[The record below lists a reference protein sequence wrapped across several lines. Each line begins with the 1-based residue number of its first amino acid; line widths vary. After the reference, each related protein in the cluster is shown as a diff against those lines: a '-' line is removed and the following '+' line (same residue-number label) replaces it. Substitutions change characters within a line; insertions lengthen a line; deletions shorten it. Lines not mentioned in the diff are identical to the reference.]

1 MVKIVKRRRRIRWDN
16 MIITFFLL
24 SFVLYLTSMT
34 VVKAQNV
41 VLAKQE
47 NLIVRKNET
56 LTNDVKN
63 LELEVKQLDNRERV
77 LAIVQEEGLS
87 VNQENIVSVADSS
100 D

>member
-1 MVKIVKRRRRIRWDN
+1 MVKIIKRKRRVRWDN
-16 MIITFFLL
+16 VIICFFATSFLL
-24 SFVLYLTSMT
+24 YIFSLTVL
-34 VVKAQNV
+34 KAQNV

-47 NLIVRKNET
+47 NQIVRKNDI

-77 LAIVQEEGLS
+77 LAIVQQEGLS

>member
-1 MVKIVKRRRRIRWDN
+1 MDLEKH
-16 MIITFFLL
+16 
-24 SFVLYLTSMT
+24 SHLYQ
-34 VVKAQNV
+34 KHIQ
-41 VLAKQE
+41 QE

>member
-1 MVKIVKRRRRIRWDN
+1 MVKIIKRKRRVRWDN
-16 MIITFFLL
+16 VIICFFATSFLL
-24 SFVLYLTSMT
+24 YIFSMT
-34 VVKAQNV
+34 VLKAQNV

-47 NLIVRKNET
+47 NQIVRKNDI

-77 LAIVQEEGLS
+77 LAIVQQEGLS

>member
-16 MIITFFLL
+16 MIIAFFLL

-56 LTNDVKN
+56 LTKT
-63 LELEVKQLDNRERV
+63 RR
-77 LAIVQEEGLS
+77 
-87 VNQENIVSVADSS
+87 
-100 D
+100 